1 MQQTCTY
8 FFCYHRDADG
18 LTILPRQHCDC
29 GMGLERLV
37 SVVQEKNSNYDTD
50 LFVPLFDAIQKVNT
64 VKPALKDTSIQQI
77 TVYEGQLLIKAKF
90 KGSLEW
96 PL

>member
-1 MQQTCTY
+1 MLINY
-8 FFCYHRDADG
+8 LFKDRILIDISKLVLNVFCYHRDADG

-50 LFVPLFDAIQKVNT
+50 LFVPLFDAIQKVNI
-64 VKPALKDTSIQQI
+64 VFEYLA
-77 TVYEGQLLIKAKF
+77 GGF
-90 KGSLEW
+90 C
-96 PL
+96 